1 MSEMPARIWA
11 EDTRDGAWFGHP
23 RSAYA
28 VEYIRSDIA
37 ERMAEALKNWL
48 KWAEDNLSEFDQPG
62 ECSAEHL
69 CPRCHYNG
77 CIKQKFDDARS
88 ALSAWKDGR

>member
-1 MSEMPARIWA
+1 MSEMPARIWV

-28 VEYIRSDIA
+28 VEFIRADIA
-37 ERMAEALKNWL
+37 ERMAEALEACLDVRELNC
-48 KWAEDNLSEFDQPG
+48 
-62 ECSAEHL
+62 ECE
-69 CPRCHYNG
+69 
-77 CIKQKFDDARS
+77 KMVRS

>member
-28 VEYIRSDIA
+28 VEYIRADIA
-37 ERMAEALKNWL
+37 ERMAEALARLIQIN
-48 KWAEDNLSEFDQPG
+48 E
-62 ECSAEHL
+62 EHNAAISRIIWH
-69 CPRCHYNG
+69 PIG
-77 CIKQKFDDARS
+77 WKDDYLNESRS
-88 ALSAWKDGR
+88 ALSAWNDGR

>member
-1 MSEMPARIWA
+1 MSEMPARIWV

-37 ERMAEALKNWL
+37 ERMAAALERIERGGIAVL
-48 KWAEDNLSEFDQPG
+48 LDAALSDVPDGFD
-62 ECSAEHL
+62 ECPINPQVL
-69 CPRCHYNG
+69 
-77 CIKQKFDDARS
+77 QQMVDDARS

>member
-28 VEYIRSDIA
+28 VEYVRADIA
-37 ERMAEALKNWL
+37 ERMAEALGDI
-48 KWAEDNLSEFDQPG
+48 ARLSSDEYAVN
-62 ECSAEHL
+62 E
-69 CPRCHYNG
+69 
-77 CIKQKFDDARS
+77 ARS

>member
-28 VEYIRSDIA
+28 VEFIRADIA
-37 ERMAEALKNWL
+37 ERMAEALDEICRGL
-48 KWAEDNLSEFDQPG
+48 ADSGSSPVRRTTLMT
-62 ECSAEHL
+62 
-69 CPRCHYNG
+69 
-77 CIKQKFDDARS
+77 KQAAYKIARS

>member
-28 VEYIRSDIA
+28 VEFIRADIA
-37 ERMAEALKNWL
+37 ERMAEALEAIL
-48 KWAEDNLSEFDQPG
+48 FEDSDKSEAD
-62 ECSAEHL
+62 
-69 CPRCHYNG
+69 R
-77 CIKQKFDDARS
+77 IKDRVLARS
-88 ALSAWKDGR
+88 ALSAWKDGLLDAASSEAADQ